1 MLKKTLALAILS
13 GMSFA
18 ASAVTVDLRHE
29 YIDSGS
35 NADRVAVSHRFDN
48 GLGFGVE
55 AKWKTGGD
63 TDKQDRPF
71 NEIVGNGHEE
81 SINWRWKATDNIALT
96 QALILKVKIAPP
108 FTNRICMRNTALI
121 TASMWLLAI
130 VMNIPAYRR
139 LRATAVVWTIK

>member
-1 MLKKTLALAILS
+1 MLENS
-13 GMSFA
+13 GPGYFVRYVFRRFCGYRWP
-18 ASAVTVDLRHE
+18 ASWIYWQRL
-29 YIDSGS
+29 

-81 SINWRWKATDNIALT
+81 SINWRWKATDDFALNPE
-96 QALILKVKIAPP
+96 L
-108 FTNRICMRNTALI
+108 
-121 TASMWLLAI
+121 
-130 VMNIPAYRR
+130 
-139 LRATAVVWTIK
+139 

>member
-96 QALILKVKIAPP
+96 QALILKVKTAPP
-108 FTNRICMRNTALI
+108 FTNRICMQYSFDNGFYV
-121 TASMWLLAI
+121 LLAI

-139 LRATAVVWTIK
+139 LRATAVVTIK